1 MKTLANGMM
10 MLLMLALTV
19 PSWAEETAPNDR
31 TLSPYFLVESED
43 ASVDRFPL
51 RSTEVDVDISGVI
64 ADVTVTQRYTNDGQA
79 PINATYIFPASTRA
93 SVHGMTMTIG
103 ERVITARVKE
113 KEAARRTYETA
124 KKEGKGASLL
134 EQQRPNVFSM
144 ELANILPGDGVTI
157 ELRYTELLVPTHGV
171 YEFVYPTVVGPRYS
185 EIPAESAPE
194 NDRWIQN
201 PYLKT
206 GSDPKTEFDI
216 RVALSTGLPLQEVL
230 CKTHDTRIDY
240 SGESVARVALS
251 RPDDFGGDRDYILRY
266 RLAGKRIASGLLL
279 HEGETENFFLLMA
292 QPPERVQTADI
303 PPREYIFVVDV
314 SGSMNGFPL
323 NTSKELLR
331 DLIGGLRPTDT
342 FNVVLFAGGSKLMSS
357 ASVPATQANVDR
369 AIRVIEEQQGGGGTQ
384 LLKAMHR
391 AMALPMDEA
400 VSRTVLIVTDGYIG
414 AEKEV
419 FGAIQ
424 ENLNRANVFAFG
436 IGSSVNRFLIE
447 GMAKA
452 GQGEPFV
459 VTGPD
464 EAPAVAAR
472 FREYVSAPVLTNVTV
487 TFDGFEAHDVEPPAL
502 PDLFAR
508 RPVIL
513 YGKWR
518 GDRNGTITLGG
529 VSGEGEYHQSFD
541 VAETHPSDIN
551 APLRYLWARTRIGRL
566 SDFTPR
572 TGDPENRAEIVSL
585 GLTYNLLTAYT
596 SFVAVDETVRNPAG
610 DSRDV
615 KQPLPL
621 PKGVS
626 NLAVGVTVSSVPEP
640 ELWGLLGL
648 LLAAYFWRRRL
659 NR

>member
-1 MKTLANGMM
+1 MKQLANGMM
-10 MLLMLALTV
+10 ILLTLALSA
-19 PSWAEETAPNDR
+19 PSWAQGDDQTDK
-31 TLSPYFLVESED
+31 TLSPYFLVETED

-51 RSTEVDVDISGVI
+51 RSTHVDVDIGGVI
-64 ADVTVTQRYTNDGQA
+64 ADVTVTQRYTNDGRT

-113 KEAARRTYETA
+113 KEAARRTYEAAKTA
-124 KKEGKGASLL
+124 GKSASLL

-144 ELANILPGDGVTI
+144 ELANILPGDRVDI
-157 ELRYTELLVPTHGV
+157 ELRYTELLVPTDGV
-171 YEFVYPTVVGPRYS
+171 YEFVYPAVVGPRYS
-185 EIPAESAPE
+185 ETPAESAPE
-194 NDRWIQN
+194 SDRWIQN

-206 GSDPKTEFDI
+206 GSAPKTEFDI
-216 RVALSTGLPLQEVL
+216 RVDLSTGLPLQEVR
-230 CKTHDTRIDY
+230 CKTHDTDIDY
-240 SGESVARVALS
+240 SGESVARVRLS
-251 RPDDFGGDRDYILRY
+251 RPDKFGGNRDYILRY
-266 RLAGKRIASGLLL
+266 RLAGKKIASGLLL
-279 HEGETENFFLLMA
+279 HEGDQENFFLLMA

-323 NTSKELLR
+323 DTSKELLR
-331 DLIGGLRPTDT
+331 DLISGLRPTDT

-357 ASVPATQANVDR
+357 ASVPATQAHVDR
-369 AIRVIEEQQGGGGTQ
+369 AIRVIEDQQGGGGTQ
-384 LLKAMHR
+384 LLRAMNR
-391 AMALPMDEA
+391 AMALPRNEA
-400 VSRTVLIVTDGYIG
+400 ASRTVLIITDGYIG
-414 AEKEV
+414 AEREV
-419 FGAIQ
+419 FEAIQ
-424 ENLNRANVFAFG
+424 NNLNRTNVFAFG

-464 EAPAVAAR
+464 EAPAVASK
-472 FREYVSAPVLTNVTV
+472 FRDYVSAPVLTGVDV
-487 TFDGFEAHDVEPPAL
+487 AFDGFEPYDIEPPAV

-513 YGKWR
+513 FGKWR
-518 GDRNGTITLGG
+518 GERTGTITLSG
-529 VSGEGEYHQSFD
+529 VSGDGEYRQAFNVS
-541 VAETHPSDIN
+541 ETDPSAIN

-566 SDFTPR
+566 SDFTPQ
-572 TGDPENRAEIVSL
+572 TGAPENRAEIVSL

-610 DSRDV
+610 DGRDV

-626 NLAVGVTVSSVPEP
+626 DLAVGVTVSSVPEP
-640 ELWGLLGL
+640 GLWGLIGL
-648 LLAAYFWRRRL
+648 LVAALLWRRRV
-659 NR
+659 NG

>member
-1 MKTLANGMM
+1 MKKLANGMM
-10 MLLMLALTV
+10 ILLTLALTA
-19 PSWAEETAPNDR
+19 PSWAEEAAQTDK

-64 ADVTVTQRYTNDGQA
+64 AEVTVTQRYANDGQA

-113 KEAARRTYETA
+113 KEEARRTYETA

-134 EQQRPNVFSM
+134 EQRRPNVFSM
-144 ELANILPGDGVTI
+144 ELANILPGDEVEI
-157 ELRYTELLVPTHGV
+157 ELRYTELLVPTDGV

-185 EIPAESAPE
+185 EIPAKTASE

-206 GSDPKTEFDI
+206 GDDPKTGFDI
-216 RVALSTGLPLQEVL
+216 RVDLSTGLPLREVL
-230 CKTHDTRIDY
+230 CKTHDARIGY
-240 SGESVARVALS
+240 SGESVARVELS

-266 RLAGKRIASGLLL
+266 RLAGKKIASGLLL
-279 HEGETENFFLLMA
+279 HEGDQENFFLLMA

-303 PPREYIFVVDV
+303 PAREYIFVVDV

-331 DLIGGLRPTDT
+331 DLINGLRPTDT
-342 FNVVLFAGGSKLMSS
+342 FNVVLFAGGSKLMSPT
-357 ASVPATQANVDR
+357 SVPATQANVDR
-369 AIRVIEEQQGGGGTQ
+369 AIRVIEDQQGGGGTQ
-384 LLKAMHR
+384 LLSAMTR
-391 AMALPMDEA
+391 AMALPRDEA

-414 AEKEV
+414 AEREV
-419 FGAIQ
+419 FGTIQ
-424 ENLNRANVFAFG
+424 NNLNRANVFAFG
-436 IGSSVNRFLIE
+436 IGGSVNRFLIE

-459 VTGPD
+459 VNGPD

-472 FREYVSAPVLTNVTV
+472 F
-487 TFDGFEAHDVEPPAL
+487 
-502 PDLFAR
+502 
-508 RPVIL
+508 
-513 YGKWR
+513 
-518 GDRNGTITLGG
+518 
-529 VSGEGEYHQSFD
+529 
-541 VAETHPSDIN
+541 
-551 APLRYLWARTRIGRL
+551 
-566 SDFTPR
+566 
-572 TGDPENRAEIVSL
+572 
-585 GLTYNLLTAYT
+585 YT
-596 SFVAVDETVRNPAG
+596 SFVAVDETVRNPTG

-640 ELWGLLGL
+640 EVWGLMGM
-648 LLAAYFWRRRL
+648 LLAAFFWRRRV
-659 NR
+659 NG